1 MTQNFGRKKTGEFR
15 RFFSKTKI
23 TSLLEQKLLH
33 LLLEQKLLLRR
44 LLVLLLEQKLLRQL
58 LELVLELQQ
67 ALVLVLELLVLCC
80 KLPKRL
86 LTRKRARVI
95 FSY

>member
-1 MTQNFGRKKTGEFR
+1 MLLRLLLEQMLLLRQPLVP
-15 RFFSKTKI
+15 
-23 TSLLEQKLLH
+23 LLEQKLLH
-33 LLLEQKLLLRR
+33 
-44 LLVLLLEQKLLRQL
+44 QL

-67 ALVLVLELLVLCC
+67 ELEQVLELLVLCC